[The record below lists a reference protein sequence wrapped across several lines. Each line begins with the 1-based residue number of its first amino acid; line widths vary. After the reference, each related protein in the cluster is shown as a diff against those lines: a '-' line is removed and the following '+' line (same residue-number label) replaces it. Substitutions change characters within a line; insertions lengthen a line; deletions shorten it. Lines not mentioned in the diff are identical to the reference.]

1 MSPELHTAHDPR
13 VARDALTCERRQSG
27 TSGLR
32 SRALL
37 IGALGWALSGAPVA
51 AQTADGIQVQDAP
64 FGPFGRSVT
73 ATMYVEAP
81 PKAVFGVLTDYDH
94 LAEFMPLVNAAKT
107 LETSPKGATVLFKV
121 RYMRFFEIEEV
132 DVRTHEPYSRITWQ
146 AIKGPLKVSNGSWV
160 LKPQGKGTH
169 LTYQTDVDPGM
180 PVPSAL
186 TGMLLKQGLPEF
198 LTGIKRRAE
207 SGGTWKK
214 PGN

>member
-1 MSPELHTAHDPR
+1 MSPELHTAHNPR
-13 VARDALTCERRQSG
+13 VGRAALTGERHYPILSR
-27 TSGLR
+27 R
-32 SRALL
+32 WSRALL
-37 IGALGWALSGAPVA
+37 IGTLGWALSGSPAA
-51 AQTADGIQVQDAP
+51 AQPADGIQVQDAP

-73 ATMYVEAP
+73 ATMYVEAS

-94 LAEFMPLVNAAKT
+94 LAEFMAMVNAAKA
-107 LETSPKGATVLFKV
+107 LETSPKGAVVLFKV

-214 PGN
+214 PGH